1 MFQFPEFAL
10 PALYI
15 QPGVTGSHRTRF
27 RIQKSSDRRLF
38 ASFPRLIAGC
48 HVFRRLSMP
57 RHSPCTLSNLTTFI
71 DHRLDRSCNSE
82 LPIRSPRAS
91 GDGVEYIWACA
102 QTHSV
107 FNRGS

>member
-1 MFQFPEFAL
+1 
-10 PALYI
+10 
-15 QPGVTGSHRTRF
+15 
-27 RIQKSSDRRLF
+27 
-38 ASFPRLIAGC
+38 
-48 HVFRRLSMP
+48 
-57 RHSPCTLSNLTTFI
+57 LTTFI